1 MKWLTRHIPTRD
13 TVHHYR
19 LLRPFAPHLRH
30 PALWRM
36 THRSVP
42 RAVALGLFVGVI
54 IPVMHTAIAALLA
67 IPLRANV
74 AITAAFTLVVNP
86 LTIPAIY
93 YAAYRIGA
101 WELHHD
107 ATLVNPAAAER
118 FSGELSRLLFWVHQA
133 SGSIALG
140 VLTIASAAALIGY
153 FGSSLAW
160 RTWLGSRWR
169 QRRQAR
175 ARRPERSPVRR
186 REKDGCRLRMAA
198 REARAQPSGNL

>member
-1 MKWLTRHIPTRD
+1 
-13 TVHHYR
+13 
-19 LLRPFAPHLRH
+19 
-30 PALWRM
+30 M

-86 LTIPAIY
+86 LTIPPIY

-133 SGSIALG
+133 SGPIALG
-140 VLTIASAAALIGY
+140 VLTIAVVPALDRLFRFVAGMAHRGLAAGGASG
-153 FGSSLAW
+153 G
-160 RTWLGSRWR
+160 
-169 QRRQAR
+169 RRA
-175 ARRPERSPVRR
+175 APPERIARSQAG
-186 REKDGCRLRMAA
+186 EGRLSIAGGA
-198 REARAQPSGNL
+198 REARRATPP